1 MKLSVEQ
8 ANILDKIVE
17 KSRMDCWFSI
27 TDDLTSIH
35 DVETNRNISLRIS
48 LGLEKNRRKI

>member
-35 DVETNRNISLRIS
+35 DVETNRNISLLLKSERS
-48 LGLEKNRRKI
+48 